1 VWAKVSRISVEAIF
15 FEALHALHFAGA
27 WGYERRRTQMK
38 KMMAVFLG
46 TGLLVYPSLSHADA
60 AGRTGKS
67 GKQGAYCLSCH
78 NSPDGTT
85 APLVSFVSPVGDDEV
100 YTGNTIA
107 YTFRI
112 ERTSD
117 EHIQCGFNVAA
128 EAGTLS
134 ANSTKIDVENNE
146 LSHTEAWGFDSNS
159 DLCVFPFQ
167 WEAPDEAGTY
177 TLYGAGNAVN
187 GNAAKTGNV
196 PAKTTFEINVIAS
209 GSGSGDD
216 DDDDSGDD
224 DDDDSGDDDDDSG
237 DDDDDSGDD
246 DDDSGDDDDD
256 DSGDDDDD
264 SGDDDDDDAD
274 STLTNAPRPGP
285 KSAGGCS
292 TTGMASCSLL
302 VGLLF
307 ALGLVRKRRRRRF

>member
-1 VWAKVSRISVEAIF
+1 VWAKVSLISVEAIF

-27 WGYERRRTQMK
+27 WGYERRRTQMI
-38 KMMAVFLG
+38 KMIAVFFG
-46 TGLLVYPSLSHADA
+46 TGLLVYPYLSHAES

-67 GKQGAYCLSCH
+67 GKQGGSYCMSCH

-85 APLVSFVSPVGDDEV
+85 APLVSFVSPVGDEEV

-107 YTFRI
+107 YTFKI

-117 EHIQCGFNVAA
+117 DHIKCGFNVAA

-146 LSHTEAWGFDSNS
+146 LRHTEPWGFDSNS

-167 WEAPDEAGTY
+167 WEAPDEVGTY

-187 GNAAKTGNV
+187 GNDAKTGNV

-216 DDDDSGDD
+216 DDDDDDDSGDD
-224 DDDDSGDDDDDSG
+224 DDDDSGD
-237 DDDDDSGDD
+237 DD

-264 SGDDDDDDAD
+264 SGDDDDDDDDDAD
-274 STLTNAPRPGP
+274 STLTNAPGPGS

-307 ALGLVRKRRRRRF
+307 ALGLVRKRRRRRL